1 MRHLPRL
8 VALLLIAVPAA
19 ASAQQTRPER
29 TDFKE
34 TSSYADVVG
43 FLDSLRL
50 RGALFRQGII
60 GYSPEGKP
68 IPYLILSRPLIGTPG
83 EAARSGKPVVYIQA
97 NIHAGEIEG
106 KEAIQMLVRDLT
118 LGSLRP
124 LLDSLV
130 LLVVPI
136 YNSDGNDRWAPGEVN
151 RPGQNGPAVV
161 GTRANGQGYDL
172 NRDYVKLEAPETR
185 GALALINAWDPDA
198 FIDLHTTD
206 GSYHGYRLTYAPGLN
221 PNSPPANDYV
231 RDWFL
236 PTIRERVRKRHH
248 EEMFWYGN
256 FRNQDPDS
264 LTLGWETYD
273 ARPRFGTNLMGM
285 RGRISILSEAYSN
298 DDLKTRITS
307 TYDFVHEIFS
317 LLAEDR
323 TRVKAMVERSDG
335 FHPDSVTVRSVMA
348 PPTMQDVIAELT
360 KPAGEGG
367 GPYARR
373 QRTGVFKTIRMPV
386 FDRFAPA
393 RKEALP
399 EGYFIPA
406 QFSDIVALLRAQGI
420 LVGKL
425 TAPWH
430 GDAES
435 FRITSDTAVNFVFEG
450 HREVTLDGQWGAH
463 PGTDAPAGW
472 YFVSTRQPL
481 GVLAAYLL
489 EPASEDGYVAWNF
502 LDHAL
507 RRGRDYPFYRV
518 RTEIDTPRMMVQ

>member
-1 MRHLPRL
+1 MRFSSRL
-8 VALLLIAVPAA
+8 FAALLLLPAA
-19 ASAQQTRPER
+19 LAAQATRAER

-34 TSSYADVVG
+34 TSSSADVTA
-43 FLDSLRL
+43 FLDSLRV
-50 RGALFRQGII
+50 RGAQFREGIL
-60 GYSPEGKP
+60 GTSPEGKP
-68 IPYLILSRPLIGTPG
+68 IPYVVVSRPLVGSPV

-97 NIHAGEIEG
+97 NIHAGEVEG
-106 KEAIQMLVRDLT
+106 KEAIQMLLRDLT

-130 LLVVPI
+130 LIVVPI

-172 NRDYVKLEAPETR
+172 NRDYVKFEAPETR
-185 GALALINAWDPDA
+185 GSLALIERWDPDV

-206 GSYHGYRLTYAPGLN
+206 GSYHGYALTYAPGLN

-256 FRNQDPDS
+256 FRDQDPDS
-264 LTLGWETYD
+264 LIEGWETYD

-298 DDLKTRITS
+298 DDFKTRITS
-307 TYDFVHEIFS
+307 TYDFVHEILS

-323 TRVKAMVERSDG
+323 TRVKQVVARSDA

-360 KPAGEGG
+360 RPAGEGG

-393 RKEALP
+393 RREALP
-399 EGYFIPA
+399 EGYFLPA

-420 LVGKL
+420 LVGRL
-425 TAPWH
+425 AAPWH

-435 FRITSDTAVNFVFEG
+435 FRVTTDSAVSFVFEG
-450 HREVTLDGQWGAH
+450 HREVTLDGAWASH
-463 PGTDAPAGW
+463 PALDVPAGW

-502 LDHAL
+502 LDHAV

-518 RTEIDTPRMMVQ
+518 RSPINTPRMMVP